1 MEAEFSVFETVGAV
15 PLESNGEEADFV
27 AKADPLFAFEPV
39 DMPLGVEAEPSTV
52 LEPKTPEADS
62 ES

>member
-1 MEAEFSVFETVGAV
+1 MEAEFGVFETVGLV
-15 PLESNGEEADFV
+15 PLGSNGEEAEFM
-27 AKADPLFAFEPV
+27 AKADPLFAFEPM
-39 DMPLGVEAEPSTV
+39 DMPLGVEAEPSTA